1 MKTAIGYKRI
11 QVGSKLG
18 KKLDKDITKFS
29 EKLGFELKEIF
40 TDFFESSITSKN
52 ISGLEDAIQTVL
64 AGKDHILITST
75 LFNIEESYKCVD
87 YILKTK
93 VPMLSTNDAG
103 MDVVSIRGMVKRA
116 RTMVIHKREMHAQRI
131 KRGHEYARRH
141 GKKFGSKKILEAVKK
156 ASEVKREA
164 GDAFRSKIMPHINE
178 ILEKETP
185 PVTLAMIKRGL
196 EKRKILTRTG
206 SLTWHVTTIRNYLIK
221 EKGDADDR
229 S

>member
-18 KKLDKDITKFS
+18 KKLDKQITKFS

-40 TDFFESSITSKN
+40 TDFYESSITSKN
-52 ISGLEDAIQTVL
+52 IPALEDAIQTVL

-93 VPMLSTNDAG
+93 VPMLSTSDVG
-103 MDVVSIRGMVKRA
+103 MDIVSVRGIVKRA
-116 RTMVIHKREMHAQRI
+116 RAMVIHKREMHAQRI
-131 KRGHEYARRH
+131 KRGHEYARRQ
-141 GKKFGSKKILEAVKK
+141 GKKFGSKKILEAVKL
-156 ASEVKREA
+156 ASEA
-164 GDAFRSKIMPHINE
+164 NSNSGDAFRRKIMPYINE
-178 ILEKETP
+178 ILEEETP

-196 EKRKILTRTG
+196 EKRKIVTRTG
-206 SLTWHVTTIRNYLIK
+206 SLTWHVTTIRNYLKK
-221 EKGDADDR
+221 EREDAND